1 MTDHIVP
8 NTRNMSSA
16 AFLFLISLLLKT
28 NYIADFS
35 VKENFE
41 YNFNQVIT
49 SDRLGSLFVLKDTWI
64 GSCLSE

>member
-8 NTRNMSSA
+8 NTGNMSSA
-16 AFLFLISLLLKT
+16 AFLFLINLLKT

-35 VKENFE
+35 IKGNLEK
-41 YNFNQVIT
+41 YFNQII
-49 SDRLGSLFVLKDTWI
+49 GSLFFFLKDTWI